1 MNLKENMEM
10 NGRVKEISLI
20 KLTQKIIGYIET
32 LTLSK
37 ELLLDQISLITMKAK
52 KWKVKFL
59 PL

>member
-32 LTLSK
+32 LILSK
-37 ELLLDQISLITMKAK
+37 ELLLDQINLITMKAK